1 MVSMVSMVPV
11 VSMAPMVSMVLMVP
25 VVSMAPMESPVIKKR
40 QPGY

>member
-1 MVSMVSMVPV
+1 MVSMLLMVPV